1 MIRTL
6 TFPLWSGKT
15 APDKAKTAP
24 TKPRP
29 APVFIHDAVMPWQ
42 GETMLLKLLR
52 DQAYRELDDQ

>member
-6 TFPLWSGKT
+6 TFPIWFGRTTAEKT
-15 APDKAKTAP
+15 DVSPS
-24 TKPRP
+24 KPKP

-52 DQAYRELDDQ
+52 DQAYRELEDE